1 MKQGRPLITFVIA
14 LFAGALVLYFL
25 ISLWKTFQDPFTTTY
40 TYSYTLNDS
49 IQTEGLIIRDEQV
62 LSGSGGIVDVT
73 RGEGEKVGVNQ
84 TVALIYRDDQAR
96 QSQEQQEALRLE
108 ITQLQYA
115 LGQGEDVSS
124 AAKLNDD
131 ILNAM
136 VSLRTAS
143 AQQDFS
149 DLEDQVLEVKG
160 KVLRREYTYSDELS
174 AESLTTRLQE
184 LETQYQTLR
193 NQSYSAITQVT
204 APTSGTFSTLV
215 DGYEGL
221 INSESAGNLTPQAL
235 QDLLN
240 QDPSGDSA
248 AVGKLISSDKWYF
261 AAVVTQEEGERLEQA
276 GTLTLRFAGDFTQDI
291 SMTVE
296 KVNQDGQGQAVVLLS
311 SDRYLEQTTLLRRET
326 AELIFNSRT
335 GLRVPKSALRMV
347 TTTSTDEE
355 TGEETVTVTWAA
367 SGEDVTGN
375 ADTAS
380 LLAELGALT
389 FTKCVDYKPT
399 DEAAALCGF
408 DAPQATVTILYLND
422 TGTEGTLTLTFGSEN
437 LDQTGYYVRMEG
449 DSTIYQMDTASVDT
463 ILSVAENGLT
473 AADAT
478 GE

>member
-25 ISLWKTFQDPFTTTY
+25 VSVWKTFQDPFVSTY
-40 TYSYTLNDS
+40 VYSYTLNDS
-49 IQTEGLIIRDEQV
+49 IQTDGLIIRQEQV
-62 LSGSGGIVDVT
+62 LSGGQGIVDVT
-73 RGEGEKVGVNQ
+73 RGEGEQVGINQ

-136 VSLRTAS
+136 VSLRVAS
-143 AQQDFS
+143 TQQDFS

-160 KVLRREYTYSDELS
+160 KVLRREYTYSDELTTDSLS
-174 AESLTTRLQE
+174 ARLQE
-184 LETQYQTLR
+184 LQTQYQTLI

-204 APTSGTFSTLV
+204 APVSGTFSTLV

-221 INSESAGNLTPQAL
+221 INLESAMNLTPQAL
-235 QDLLN
+235 TDLMN
-240 QDPSGDSA
+240 QTPTGDST
-248 AVGKLISSDKWYF
+248 AVGKLISSNRWYF
-261 AAVVTQEEGERLEQA
+261 AAVVTQEEGERLEQE

-291 SMTVE
+291 SMKVE

-355 TGEETVTVTWAA
+355 TGETTETDTLGVYVVTA
-367 SGEDVTGN
+367 GR
-375 ADTAS
+375 
-380 LLAELGALT
+380 AE
-389 FTKCVDYKPT
+389 FKP
-399 DEAAALCGF
+399 
-408 DAPQATVTILYLND
+408 VTIL
-422 TGTEGTLTLTFGSEN
+422 TEGDDF
-437 LDQTGYYVRMEG
+437 YVVQSVREDKKALRAG
-449 DSTIYQMDTASVDT
+449 DEVIVQ
-463 ILSVAENGLT
+463 
-473 AADAT
+473 AT
-478 GE
+478 GLYDGQLLLY

>member
-25 ISLWKTFQDPFTTTY
+25 VNLWKTFQDPFTTTY

-49 IQTEGLIIRDEQV
+49 IQTDGLIIRQEQV
-62 LSGSGGIVDVT
+62 LSGSDGIVDVT
-73 RGEGEKVGVNQ
+73 RGEGEKVGINQ

-96 QSQEQQEALRLE
+96 QAQEQQDALRLE

-115 LGQGEDVSS
+115 MGQGESVSS

-136 VSLRTAS
+136 VSLRAAS
-143 AQQDFS
+143 TQQDFS

-160 KVLRREYTYSDELS
+160 KVLRREYTYSDDLNTDTL
-174 AESLTTRLQE
+174 AARLQD
-184 LETQYQTLR
+184 LQTQYQTLR
-193 NQSYSAITQVT
+193 NQSYSAITQIT

-221 INSESAGNLTPQAL
+221 INPESARSLTPQAL
-235 QDLLN
+235 EDLLSQN
-240 QDPSGDSA
+240 PAGDSA

-261 AAVVTQEEGERLEQA
+261 AAVVTQEEGERLEQSKS
-276 GTLTLRFAGDFTQDI
+276 LTLRFAGDFTQDVP
-291 SMTVE
+291 MTVE

-347 TTTSTDEE
+347 TSTSTDEE
-355 TGEETVTVTWAA
+355 TGETTETNTLGVYVVTA
-367 SGEDVTGN
+367 GR
-375 ADTAS
+375 
-380 LLAELGALT
+380 AE
-389 FTKCVDYKPT
+389 FKP
-399 DEAAALCGF
+399 
-408 DAPQATVTILYLND
+408 VTIL
-422 TGTEGTLTLTFGSEN
+422 TEGDDF
-437 LDQTGYYVRMEG
+437 YVVQSVRTDKKALRAG
-449 DSTIYQMDTASVDT
+449 DEVIVQ
-463 ILSVAENGLT
+463 
-473 AADAT
+473 AT
-478 GE
+478 GLYDGQLLLY

>member
-14 LFAGALVLYFL
+14 LFAGALVLYAIF
-25 ISLWKTFQDPFTTTY
+25 SVWKTFQDPFVSTY
-40 TYSYTLNDS
+40 VYSYTLNDS
-49 IQTEGLIIRDEQV
+49 IQTDGLIIRQEQV
-62 LSGSGGIVDVT
+62 LSGGQGIVDVT
-73 RGEGEKVGVNQ
+73 RGEGEQVGINQ

-136 VSLRTAS
+136 VSLRVAS
-143 AQQDFS
+143 TQQDFS

-174 AESLTTRLQE
+174 TDSLATRLQE
-184 LETQYQTLR
+184 LQTQYQTLI

-204 APTSGTFSTLV
+204 APVSGTFSTLV

-221 INSESAGNLTPQAL
+221 INLESAMNLTPQAL
-235 QDLLN
+235 TDLMN
-240 QDPSGDSA
+240 QTPTGDST
-248 AVGKLISSDKWYF
+248 AVGKLISSNRWYF

-276 GTLTLRFAGDFTQDI
+276 GKLTLRFAGDFTKEV

-296 KVNQDGQGQAVVLLS
+296 KVNQDDQGQAVVILS

-335 GLRVPKSALRMV
+335 GLRVPKNALRMV
-347 TTTSTDEE
+347 TTTSEDEE
-355 TGEETVTVTWAA
+355 TGETVETDTLGVYVVTA
-367 SGEDVTGN
+367 GR
-375 ADTAS
+375 
-380 LLAELGALT
+380 AE
-389 FTKCVDYKPT
+389 FKP
-399 DEAAALCGF
+399 
-408 DAPQATVTILYLND
+408 VTIL
-422 TGTEGTLTLTFGSEN
+422 TEGDDF
-437 LDQTGYYVRMEG
+437 YVVQSVRDDKKALRAG
-449 DSTIYQMDTASVDT
+449 DEVIV
-463 ILSVAENGLT
+463 E
-473 AADAT
+473 AT
-478 GE
+478 GLYDGQLLLY

>member
-25 ISLWKTFQDPFTTTY
+25 VNLWKTFQDPFTTTY

-49 IQTEGLIIRDEQV
+49 IQTDGLIIRQEQV
-62 LSGSGGIVDVT
+62 LSGSDGIVDVT
-73 RGEGEKVGVNQ
+73 RGEGEKVGINQ

-96 QSQEQQEALRLE
+96 QAQEQQDALRLE

-115 LGQGEDVSS
+115 MGQGESVSS

-136 VSLRTAS
+136 VSLRAAS

-160 KVLRREYTYSDELS
+160 KVLRREYTYSDDLNTDTL
-174 AESLTTRLQE
+174 AARLQD
-184 LETQYQTLR
+184 LQTQYQTLR
-193 NQSYSAITQVT
+193 NQSYSAITQIT

-221 INSESAGNLTPQAL
+221 INPESARSLTPQAL
-235 QDLLN
+235 EDLLSQN
-240 QDPSGDSA
+240 PAGDSA

-261 AAVVTQEEGERLEQA
+261 AAVVTQEEGERLEQSKS
-276 GTLTLRFAGDFTQDI
+276 LTLRFAGDFTQDV

-347 TTTSTDEE
+347 TSTSTDEE
-355 TGEETVTVTWAA
+355 TGETTETNTLGVYVVTA
-367 SGEDVTGN
+367 GR
-375 ADTAS
+375 
-380 LLAELGALT
+380 AE
-389 FTKCVDYKPT
+389 FKP
-399 DEAAALCGF
+399 
-408 DAPQATVTILYLND
+408 VTIL
-422 TGTEGTLTLTFGSEN
+422 TEGDDF
-437 LDQTGYYVRMEG
+437 YVVQSVRTDKKALRAG
-449 DSTIYQMDTASVDT
+449 DEVIVQ
-463 ILSVAENGLT
+463 
-473 AADAT
+473 AT
-478 GE
+478 GLYDGQLLLY

>member
-25 ISLWKTFQDPFTTTY
+25 VNLWKTFQDPFTTTY

-49 IQTEGLIIRDEQV
+49 IQTDGLIIREEQV
-62 LSGSGGIVDVT
+62 LSGSDGIVDVT
-73 RGEGEKVGVNQ
+73 RGEGEKVGINQ

-96 QSQEQQEALRLE
+96 QAQEQQDALRLE

-115 LGQGEDVSS
+115 MGQGESVSS

-136 VSLRTAS
+136 VSLRAAS

-160 KVLRREYTYSDELS
+160 KVLRREYTYSDDLNTDTL
-174 AESLTTRLQE
+174 AARLQD
-184 LETQYQTLR
+184 LQTQYQTLR
-193 NQSYSAITQVT
+193 NQSYSAITQIT

-221 INSESAGNLTPQAL
+221 INPESARSLTPQAL
-235 QDLLN
+235 EDLLSQN
-240 QDPSGDSA
+240 PAGDSA

-261 AAVVTQEEGERLEQA
+261 AAVVTQEEGERLEQSKS
-276 GTLTLRFAGDFTQDI
+276 LTLRFAGDFTQDVP
-291 SMTVE
+291 MTVE

-347 TTTSTDEE
+347 TSTSTDEE
-355 TGEETVTVTWAA
+355 TGETTETNTLGVYVVTA
-367 SGEDVTGN
+367 GR
-375 ADTAS
+375 
-380 LLAELGALT
+380 AE
-389 FTKCVDYKPT
+389 FKP
-399 DEAAALCGF
+399 
-408 DAPQATVTILYLND
+408 VTIL
-422 TGTEGTLTLTFGSEN
+422 TEGDDF
-437 LDQTGYYVRMEG
+437 YVVQSVRTDKKALRAG
-449 DSTIYQMDTASVDT
+449 DEVIVQ
-463 ILSVAENGLT
+463 
-473 AADAT
+473 AT
-478 GE
+478 GLYDGQLLLY

>member
-14 LFAGALVLYFL
+14 LFAGALVLYAIF
-25 ISLWKTFQDPFTTTY
+25 SVWKTFQDPFVSTY
-40 TYSYTLNDS
+40 VYSYTLNDS
-49 IQTEGLIIRDEQV
+49 IQTDGLIIRQEQV
-62 LSGSGGIVDVT
+62 LSGGQGIVDVT
-73 RGEGEKVGVNQ
+73 RGEGEQVGINQ

-136 VSLRTAS
+136 VSLRVAS
-143 AQQDFS
+143 TQQDFS

-174 AESLTTRLQE
+174 TDSLATRFQE
-184 LETQYQTLR
+184 LQTQYQTLR

-204 APTSGTFSTLV
+204 APVSGTFSTLV

-221 INSESAGNLTPQAL
+221 INLESAMNLTPQAL
-235 QDLLN
+235 TDLMN
-240 QDPSGDSA
+240 QTPTGDST
-248 AVGKLISSDKWYF
+248 AVGKLISSNRWYF

-276 GTLTLRFAGDFTQDI
+276 GSLTLRFAGDFTKEV

-296 KVNQDGQGQAVVLLS
+296 KVNQDDQGQAVVILS

-335 GLRVPKSALRMV
+335 GLRVPKNALRMV
-347 TTTSTDEE
+347 TTTSEDEE
-355 TGEETVTVTWAA
+355 TGETTETNTLGVYVVTA
-367 SGEDVTGN
+367 GR
-375 ADTAS
+375 
-380 LLAELGALT
+380 AE
-389 FTKCVDYKPT
+389 FKP
-399 DEAAALCGF
+399 
-408 DAPQATVTILYLND
+408 VTIL
-422 TGTEGTLTLTFGSEN
+422 TEGDDF
-437 LDQTGYYVRMEG
+437 YVVQSVRTDKKALRAG
-449 DSTIYQMDTASVDT
+449 DEVIV
-463 ILSVAENGLT
+463 E
-473 AADAT
+473 AT
-478 GE
+478 GLYDGQLLLY

>member
-14 LFAGALVLYFL
+14 LFAGALVLYAIF
-25 ISLWKTFQDPFTTTY
+25 SVWKTFQDPFVSTY
-40 TYSYTLNDS
+40 VYSYTLNDS
-49 IQTEGLIIRDEQV
+49 IQTDGLIIRQEQV
-62 LSGSGGIVDVT
+62 LSGGQGIVDVT
-73 RGEGEKVGVNQ
+73 RGEGEQVGIGQ

-136 VSLRTAS
+136 VSLRVAS
-143 AQQDFS
+143 TQQDFS

-174 AESLTTRLQE
+174 TDSLATRLQE
-184 LETQYQTLR
+184 LQTQYQTLR

-204 APTSGTFSTLV
+204 APVSGTFSTLV

-221 INSESAGNLTPQAL
+221 INLESAINLTPQAL
-235 QDLLN
+235 TDLMN
-240 QDPSGDSA
+240 QTPTGDST
-248 AVGKLISSDKWYF
+248 AVGKLISSNRWYF

-276 GTLTLRFAGDFTQDI
+276 GSLTLRFAGDFTKEV

-296 KVNQDGQGQAVVLLS
+296 KVNQDDQGQAVVILS

-335 GLRVPKSALRMV
+335 GLRVPKNALRMV
-347 TTTSTDEE
+347 TTTSEDEE
-355 TGEETVTVTWAA
+355 TGETTETNTLGVYVVTA
-367 SGEDVTGN
+367 GR
-375 ADTAS
+375 
-380 LLAELGALT
+380 AE
-389 FTKCVDYKPT
+389 FKP
-399 DEAAALCGF
+399 
-408 DAPQATVTILYLND
+408 VTIL
-422 TGTEGTLTLTFGSEN
+422 TEGDDF
-437 LDQTGYYVRMEG
+437 YVVQSVRTDKKALRAG
-449 DSTIYQMDTASVDT
+449 DEVIV
-463 ILSVAENGLT
+463 E
-473 AADAT
+473 AT
-478 GE
+478 GLYDGQLLLY

>member
-49 IQTEGLIIRDEQV
+49 FQTEGLIIRDEQV
-62 LSGSGGIVDVT
+62 LSGSSGIVDVT

-136 VSLRTAS
+136 VSLRAAS

-174 AESLTTRLQE
+174 TDSLTARLQE

-204 APTSGTFSTLV
+204 APMSGTFSTLV

-221 INSESAGNLTPQAL
+221 INSESAANLTPQAL

-240 QDPSGDSA
+240 QNPSGDSA
-248 AVGKLISSDKWYF
+248 AVGKLIFSDKWYF
-261 AAVVTQEEGERLEQA
+261 AAVVTQEEGERLEQE

-291 SMTVE
+291 SMKVE
-296 KVNQDGQGQAVVLLS
+296 KVNQDDQGQAVVLLS

-347 TTTSTDEE
+347 TSTSTDEE
-355 TGEETVTVTWAA
+355 TGETTETNTLGVYVVTA
-367 SGEDVTGN
+367 GR
-375 ADTAS
+375 
-380 LLAELGALT
+380 AE
-389 FTKCVDYKPT
+389 FKP
-399 DEAAALCGF
+399 
-408 DAPQATVTILYLND
+408 VTIL
-422 TGTEGTLTLTFGSEN
+422 TEGDDF
-437 LDQTGYYVRMEG
+437 YVVQSVREDKKALRAG
-449 DSTIYQMDTASVDT
+449 DEVIVQ
-463 ILSVAENGLT
+463 
-473 AADAT
+473 AT
-478 GE
+478 GLYDGQLLLY

>member
-14 LFAGALVLYFL
+14 LFAGALVLYAIF
-25 ISLWKTFQDPFTTTY
+25 SVWKTFQDPFVSTY
-40 TYSYTLNDS
+40 VYSYTLNDS
-49 IQTEGLIIRDEQV
+49 IQTDGLIIREEQV
-62 LSGSGGIVDVT
+62 LSGGQGIVDVT
-73 RGEGEKVGVNQ
+73 RGEGEQVGINQ

-136 VSLRTAS
+136 VSLRVAS
-143 AQQDFS
+143 TQQDFS

-174 AESLTTRLQE
+174 TDSLATRLQE
-184 LETQYQTLR
+184 LQTQYQTLI

-204 APTSGTFSTLV
+204 APVSGTFSTLV

-221 INSESAGNLTPQAL
+221 INLESAMNLTPQAL
-235 QDLLN
+235 TDLMN
-240 QDPSGDSA
+240 QTPTGDST
-248 AVGKLISSDKWYF
+248 AVGKLISSNRWYF

-276 GTLTLRFAGDFTQDI
+276 GKLTLRFAGDFTKEV

-296 KVNQDGQGQAVVLLS
+296 KVNQDDQGQAVVILS

-335 GLRVPKSALRMV
+335 GLRVPKNALRMV
-347 TTTSTDEE
+347 TTTSEDEE
-355 TGEETVTVTWAA
+355 TGETTETNTLGVYVVTA
-367 SGEDVTGN
+367 GR
-375 ADTAS
+375 
-380 LLAELGALT
+380 AE
-389 FTKCVDYKPT
+389 FKP
-399 DEAAALCGF
+399 
-408 DAPQATVTILYLND
+408 VTIL
-422 TGTEGTLTLTFGSEN
+422 TEGDDF
-437 LDQTGYYVRMEG
+437 YVVQSVRDDKKALRAG
-449 DSTIYQMDTASVDT
+449 DEVIV
-463 ILSVAENGLT
+463 E
-473 AADAT
+473 AT
-478 GE
+478 GLYDGQLLLY

>member
-204 APTSGTFSTLV
+204 APTSRG
-215 DGYEGL
+215 
-221 INSESAGNLTPQAL
+221 
-235 QDLLN
+235 
-240 QDPSGDSA
+240 
-248 AVGKLISSDKWYF
+248 SSIRR
-261 AAVVTQEEGERLEQA
+261 AP
-276 GTLTLRFAGDFTQDI
+276 GTLPPRPC
-291 SMTVE
+291 
-296 KVNQDGQGQAVVLLS
+296 
-311 SDRYLEQTTLLRRET
+311 
-326 AELIFNSRT
+326 RT
-335 GLRVPKSALRMV
+335 
-347 TTTSTDEE
+347 
-355 TGEETVTVTWAA
+355 
-367 SGEDVTGN
+367 
-375 ADTAS
+375 
-380 LLAELGALT
+380 
-389 FTKCVDYKPT
+389 C
-399 DEAAALCGF
+399 
-408 DAPQATVTILYLND
+408 
-422 TGTEGTLTLTFGSEN
+422 
-437 LDQTGYYVRMEG
+437 
-449 DSTIYQMDTASVDT
+449 
-463 ILSVAENGLT
+463 
-473 AADAT
+473 
-478 GE
+478 

>member
-25 ISLWKTFQDPFTTTY
+25 VNLWKTFQDPFTTTY

-49 IQTEGLIIRDEQV
+49 IQTDGLIIRQEQV
-62 LSGSGGIVDVT
+62 LSGSDGIVDVT
-73 RGEGEKVGVNQ
+73 RGEGEKVGINQ

-96 QSQEQQEALRLE
+96 QAQEQQDALRLE

-115 LGQGEDVSS
+115 MGQGESVSS

-136 VSLRTAS
+136 VSLRAAS
-143 AQQDFS
+143 TQQDFS

-160 KVLRREYTYSDELS
+160 KVLRREYTYSDDLNTDTL
-174 AESLTTRLQE
+174 AARLQD
-184 LETQYQTLR
+184 LQTQYQTLR
-193 NQSYSAITQVT
+193 NQSYSAITQIT

-221 INSESAGNLTPQAL
+221 VNPESARSLTPQAL
-235 QDLLN
+235 EDLLSQN
-240 QDPSGDSA
+240 PAGDSA

-261 AAVVTQEEGERLEQA
+261 AAVVTQEEGERLEQSKS
-276 GTLTLRFAGDFTQDI
+276 LTLRFAGDFTQDVP
-291 SMTVE
+291 MTVE

-347 TTTSTDEE
+347 TSTSTDEE
-355 TGEETVTVTWAA
+355 TGETTETNTLGVYVVTA
-367 SGEDVTGN
+367 GR
-375 ADTAS
+375 
-380 LLAELGALT
+380 AE
-389 FTKCVDYKPT
+389 FKP
-399 DEAAALCGF
+399 
-408 DAPQATVTILYLND
+408 VTIL
-422 TGTEGTLTLTFGSEN
+422 TEGDDF
-437 LDQTGYYVRMEG
+437 YVVQSVRTDKKALRAG
-449 DSTIYQMDTASVDT
+449 DEVIVQ
-463 ILSVAENGLT
+463 
-473 AADAT
+473 AT
-478 GE
+478 GLYDGQLLLY

>member
-14 LFAGALVLYFL
+14 LFAGALVLYAIF
-25 ISLWKTFQDPFTTTY
+25 SVWKTFQDPFVSTY
-40 TYSYTLNDS
+40 VYSYTLNDS
-49 IQTEGLIIRDEQV
+49 IQTDGLIIRQEQV
-62 LSGSGGIVDVT
+62 LSGGQGIVDVT
-73 RGEGEKVGVNQ
+73 RGEGEQVGINQ

-136 VSLRTAS
+136 VSLRVAS
-143 AQQDFS
+143 TQQDFS

-174 AESLTTRLQE
+174 TDSLATRLQE
-184 LETQYQTLR
+184 LQTQYQTLI

-204 APTSGTFSTLV
+204 APVSGTFSTLV

-221 INSESAGNLTPQAL
+221 INLESAMNLTPQAL
-235 QDLLN
+235 TDLMN
-240 QDPSGDSA
+240 QTPTGDST
-248 AVGKLISSDKWYF
+248 AVGKLISSNRWYF

-276 GTLTLRFAGDFTQDI
+276 GSLTLRFAGDFTKEV

-296 KVNQDGQGQAVVLLS
+296 QVNQDDQGQAVVILS

-335 GLRVPKSALRMV
+335 GLRVPKNALRMV
-347 TTTSTDEE
+347 TTTSEDEE
-355 TGEETVTVTWAA
+355 TGETTETNTLGVYVVTA
-367 SGEDVTGN
+367 GR
-375 ADTAS
+375 
-380 LLAELGALT
+380 AE
-389 FTKCVDYKPT
+389 FKP
-399 DEAAALCGF
+399 
-408 DAPQATVTILYLND
+408 VTIL
-422 TGTEGTLTLTFGSEN
+422 TEGDDF
-437 LDQTGYYVRMEG
+437 YVVQSVRTDKKALRAG
-449 DSTIYQMDTASVDT
+449 DEVIV
-463 ILSVAENGLT
+463 E
-473 AADAT
+473 AT
-478 GE
+478 GLYDGQLLLY

>member
-14 LFAGALVLYFL
+14 LFAGALVLYAIF
-25 ISLWKTFQDPFTTTY
+25 SVWKTFQDPFVSTY
-40 TYSYTLNDS
+40 VYSYTLNDS
-49 IQTEGLIIRDEQV
+49 IQTDGLITRQEQV
-62 LSGSGGIVDVT
+62 LSGGQGIVDVT
-73 RGEGEKVGVNQ
+73 RGEGEQVGINQ

-136 VSLRTAS
+136 VSLRVAS
-143 AQQDFS
+143 TQQDFS

-174 AESLTTRLQE
+174 TDSLATRLQE
-184 LETQYQTLR
+184 LQTQYQTLR

-204 APTSGTFSTLV
+204 APVSGTFSTLV

-221 INSESAGNLTPQAL
+221 INLESAINLTPQAL
-235 QDLLN
+235 TDLMN
-240 QDPSGDSA
+240 QTPTGDST
-248 AVGKLISSDKWYF
+248 AVGKLISSNRWYF

-276 GTLTLRFAGDFTQDI
+276 GSLTLRFAGDFTKEV

-296 KVNQDGQGQAVVLLS
+296 KVNQDDQGQAVVILS

-335 GLRVPKSALRMV
+335 GLRVPKNALRMV
-347 TTTSTDEE
+347 TTTSEDEE
-355 TGEETVTVTWAA
+355 TGETTETNTLGVYVVTA
-367 SGEDVTGN
+367 GR
-375 ADTAS
+375 
-380 LLAELGALT
+380 AE
-389 FTKCVDYKPT
+389 FKP
-399 DEAAALCGF
+399 
-408 DAPQATVTILYLND
+408 VTIL
-422 TGTEGTLTLTFGSEN
+422 TEGDDF
-437 LDQTGYYVRMEG
+437 YVVQSVRTDKKALRAG
-449 DSTIYQMDTASVDT
+449 DEVIV
-463 ILSVAENGLT
+463 E
-473 AADAT
+473 AT
-478 GE
+478 GLYDGQLLLY

>member
-14 LFAGALVLYFL
+14 LFAGALVLYAIF
-25 ISLWKTFQDPFTTTY
+25 SVWKTFQDPFVSTY
-40 TYSYTLNDS
+40 VYSYTLNDS
-49 IQTEGLIIRDEQV
+49 IQTDGLIIRQEQV
-62 LSGSGGIVDVT
+62 LSGGQGIVDVT
-73 RGEGEKVGVNQ
+73 RGEGEQVGINQ

-136 VSLRTAS
+136 VSLRVAS
-143 AQQDFS
+143 TQQDFS

-174 AESLTTRLQE
+174 TDSLATRLQE
-184 LETQYQTLR
+184 LQTQYQTLI

-204 APTSGTFSTLV
+204 APVSGTFSTLV

-221 INSESAGNLTPQAL
+221 INLESAMNLTPQAL
-235 QDLLN
+235 TDLMN
-240 QDPSGDSA
+240 QTPTGDST
-248 AVGKLISSDKWYF
+248 AVGKLISSNRWYF

-276 GTLTLRFAGDFTQDI
+276 GKLTLRFAGDFTKEV

-296 KVNQDGQGQAVVLLS
+296 KVNQDEQGQAVVILS

-335 GLRVPKSALRMV
+335 GLRVPKNALRMV
-347 TTTSTDEE
+347 TTTSEDEE
-355 TGEETVTVTWAA
+355 TGETTETNTLGVYVVTA
-367 SGEDVTGN
+367 GR
-375 ADTAS
+375 
-380 LLAELGALT
+380 AE
-389 FTKCVDYKPT
+389 FKP
-399 DEAAALCGF
+399 
-408 DAPQATVTILYLND
+408 VTIL
-422 TGTEGTLTLTFGSEN
+422 TEGDDF
-437 LDQTGYYVRMEG
+437 YVVQSVRDDKKALRAG
-449 DSTIYQMDTASVDT
+449 DEVIV
-463 ILSVAENGLT
+463 E
-473 AADAT
+473 AT
-478 GE
+478 GLYDGQLLLY

>member
-14 LFAGALVLYFL
+14 LFAGALVLYAIF
-25 ISLWKTFQDPFTTTY
+25 SVWKTFQDPFVSTY
-40 TYSYTLNDS
+40 VYSYTLNDS
-49 IQTEGLIIRDEQV
+49 IQTDGLIIREEQV
-62 LSGSGGIVDVT
+62 LSGGQGIVDVT
-73 RGEGEKVGVNQ
+73 RGEGEQVGINQ

-136 VSLRTAS
+136 VSLRVAS
-143 AQQDFS
+143 TQQDFS

-174 AESLTTRLQE
+174 TDSLATRLQE
-184 LETQYQTLR
+184 LQTQYQTLI

-204 APTSGTFSTLV
+204 APVSGTFSTLV

-221 INSESAGNLTPQAL
+221 INLESAMNLTPQAL
-235 QDLLN
+235 TDLMN
-240 QDPSGDSA
+240 QTPTGDST
-248 AVGKLISSDKWYF
+248 AVGKLISSNRWYF

-276 GTLTLRFAGDFTQDI
+276 GSLTLRFAGDFTKEV

-296 KVNQDGQGQAVVLLS
+296 KVNQDEQGQAVVILS

-335 GLRVPKSALRMV
+335 GLRVPKNALRMV
-347 TTTSTDEE
+347 TTTSEDEE
-355 TGEETVTVTWAA
+355 TGETTETNTLGVYVVTA
-367 SGEDVTGN
+367 GR
-375 ADTAS
+375 
-380 LLAELGALT
+380 AE
-389 FTKCVDYKPT
+389 FKP
-399 DEAAALCGF
+399 
-408 DAPQATVTILYLND
+408 VTIL
-422 TGTEGTLTLTFGSEN
+422 TEGDDF
-437 LDQTGYYVRMEG
+437 YVVQSVRDDKKALRAG
-449 DSTIYQMDTASVDT
+449 DEVIV
-463 ILSVAENGLT
+463 E
-473 AADAT
+473 AT
-478 GE
+478 GLYDGQLLLY

>member
-14 LFAGALVLYFL
+14 LFAGALVLYAIF
-25 ISLWKTFQDPFTTTY
+25 SVWKTFQDPFVSTY
-40 TYSYTLNDS
+40 VYSYTLNDS
-49 IQTEGLIIRDEQV
+49 IQTDGLIIRQEQV
-62 LSGSGGIVDVT
+62 LSGGQGIVDVT
-73 RGEGEKVGVNQ
+73 RGEGEQVGINQ

-136 VSLRTAS
+136 VSLRVAS
-143 AQQDFS
+143 TQQDFS

-174 AESLTTRLQE
+174 TDSLATRLQE
-184 LETQYQTLR
+184 LQTQYQTLI

-204 APTSGTFSTLV
+204 APVSGTFSTLV

-221 INSESAGNLTPQAL
+221 INLESAMNLTPQAL
-235 QDLLN
+235 TDLMN
-240 QDPSGDSA
+240 QTPTGDST
-248 AVGKLISSDKWYF
+248 AVGKLISSNRWYF

-276 GTLTLRFAGDFTQDI
+276 GTLTLRFAGDFTKEV

-296 KVNQDGQGQAVVLLS
+296 KVNQDEQGQAVVILS

-347 TTTSTDEE
+347 TTTSEDEE
-355 TGEETVTVTWAA
+355 TGETVETDTLGVYVVTA
-367 SGEDVTGN
+367 GR
-375 ADTAS
+375 
-380 LLAELGALT
+380 AE
-389 FTKCVDYKPT
+389 FKP
-399 DEAAALCGF
+399 
-408 DAPQATVTILYLND
+408 VTIL
-422 TGTEGTLTLTFGSEN
+422 TEGDDF
-437 LDQTGYYVRMEG
+437 YVVQSVREDKKALRAG
-449 DSTIYQMDTASVDT
+449 DEVIV
-463 ILSVAENGLT
+463 E
-473 AADAT
+473 AT
-478 GE
+478 GLYDGQLLLY

>member
-14 LFAGALVLYFL
+14 LFAGALVLYAIF
-25 ISLWKTFQDPFTTTY
+25 SVWKTFQDPFVSTY
-40 TYSYTLNDS
+40 VYSYTLNDS
-49 IQTEGLIIRDEQV
+49 IQTDGLIIREEQV
-62 LSGSGGIVDVT
+62 LSGGQGIVDVT
-73 RGEGEKVGVNQ
+73 RGEGEQVGINQ

-136 VSLRTAS
+136 VSLRVAS
-143 AQQDFS
+143 TQQDFS

-174 AESLTTRLQE
+174 TDSLATRLQE
-184 LETQYQTLR
+184 LQTQYQTLI

-204 APTSGTFSTLV
+204 APVSGTFSTLV

-221 INSESAGNLTPQAL
+221 INLESAMNLTPQAL
-235 QDLLN
+235 TDLMN
-240 QDPSGDSA
+240 QTPTGDST
-248 AVGKLISSDKWYF
+248 AVGKLISSNRWYF

-276 GTLTLRFAGDFTQDI
+276 GSLTLRFAGDFTKEV

-296 KVNQDGQGQAVVLLS
+296 KVNQDDQGQAVVILS

-347 TTTSTDEE
+347 TTTSEDEE
-355 TGEETVTVTWAA
+355 TGETVETDTLGVYVVTA
-367 SGEDVTGN
+367 GR
-375 ADTAS
+375 
-380 LLAELGALT
+380 AE
-389 FTKCVDYKPT
+389 FKP
-399 DEAAALCGF
+399 
-408 DAPQATVTILYLND
+408 VTIL
-422 TGTEGTLTLTFGSEN
+422 TEGDDF
-437 LDQTGYYVRMEG
+437 YVVQSVRDDKKALRAG
-449 DSTIYQMDTASVDT
+449 DEVIV
-463 ILSVAENGLT
+463 E
-473 AADAT
+473 AT
-478 GE
+478 GLYDGQLLLY

>member
-1 MKQGRPLITFVIA
+1 M
-14 LFAGALVLYFL
+14 
-25 ISLWKTFQDPFTTTY
+25 
-40 TYSYTLNDS
+40 
-49 IQTEGLIIRDEQV
+49 
-62 LSGSGGIVDVT
+62 
-73 RGEGEKVGVNQ
+73 
-84 TVALIYRDDQAR
+84 ALIYRDDQAR

-240 QDPSGDSA
+240 QNPAGDSA
-248 AVGKLISSDKWYF
+248 SVGKLISSDKWYF
-261 AAVVTQEEGERLEQA
+261 AAVVTQEEGERLEQE

-291 SMTVE
+291 SMKVE

-355 TGEETVTVTWAA
+355 TGETTETDTLGVYVVTA
-367 SGEDVTGN
+367 GR
-375 ADTAS
+375 
-380 LLAELGALT
+380 AE
-389 FTKCVDYKPT
+389 FKP
-399 DEAAALCGF
+399 
-408 DAPQATVTILYLND
+408 VTIL
-422 TGTEGTLTLTFGSEN
+422 TEGDDF
-437 LDQTGYYVRMEG
+437 YVVQSVREDKKALRAG
-449 DSTIYQMDTASVDT
+449 DEVIGQ
-463 ILSVAENGLT
+463 
-473 AADAT
+473 AT
-478 GE
+478 GLYDGQLLLY

>member
-14 LFAGALVLYFL
+14 LFAGALVLYAIF
-25 ISLWKTFQDPFTTTY
+25 SVWKTFQDPFVSTY
-40 TYSYTLNDS
+40 VYSYTLNDS
-49 IQTEGLIIRDEQV
+49 IQTDGLIIRQEQG
-62 LSGSGGIVDVT
+62 LSGGQGIVDVT
-73 RGEGEKVGVNQ
+73 RGEGEQVGINQ

-136 VSLRTAS
+136 VSLRVAS
-143 AQQDFS
+143 TQQDFS

-174 AESLTTRLQE
+174 TDSLATRLQE
-184 LETQYQTLR
+184 LQTQYQTLR

-204 APTSGTFSTLV
+204 APVSGTFSTLV

-221 INSESAGNLTPQAL
+221 INLESAINLTPQAL
-235 QDLLN
+235 TDLMN
-240 QDPSGDSA
+240 QTPTGDST
-248 AVGKLISSDKWYF
+248 AVGKLISSNRWYF

-276 GTLTLRFAGDFTQDI
+276 GSLTLRFAGDFTKEV

-296 KVNQDGQGQAVVLLS
+296 KVNQDDQGQAVVILS

-335 GLRVPKSALRMV
+335 GLRVPKNALRMV
-347 TTTSTDEE
+347 TTTSEDEE
-355 TGEETVTVTWAA
+355 TGETTETNTLGVYVVTA
-367 SGEDVTGN
+367 GR
-375 ADTAS
+375 
-380 LLAELGALT
+380 AE
-389 FTKCVDYKPT
+389 FKP
-399 DEAAALCGF
+399 
-408 DAPQATVTILYLND
+408 VTIL
-422 TGTEGTLTLTFGSEN
+422 TEGDDF
-437 LDQTGYYVRMEG
+437 YVVQSVRTDKKALRAG
-449 DSTIYQMDTASVDT
+449 DEVIV
-463 ILSVAENGLT
+463 E
-473 AADAT
+473 AT
-478 GE
+478 GLYDGQLLLY

>member
-14 LFAGALVLYFL
+14 LFAGALVLYAIF
-25 ISLWKTFQDPFTTTY
+25 SVWKTFQDPFVSTY
-40 TYSYTLNDS
+40 VYSYTLNDS
-49 IQTEGLIIRDEQV
+49 IQTDGLIIRQEQV
-62 LSGSGGIVDVT
+62 LSGGQGIVDVT
-73 RGEGEKVGVNQ
+73 RGEGEQVGINQ

-136 VSLRTAS
+136 VSLRVAS
-143 AQQDFS
+143 TQQDFS

-174 AESLTTRLQE
+174 TDSLATRFQE
-184 LETQYQTLR
+184 LQTQYQTLR

-204 APTSGTFSTLV
+204 APVSGTFSTLV

-221 INSESAGNLTPQAL
+221 INLESAINLTPQAL
-235 QDLLN
+235 TDLMN
-240 QDPSGDSA
+240 QTPTGDST
-248 AVGKLISSDKWYF
+248 AVGKLISSNRWYF

-276 GTLTLRFAGDFTQDI
+276 GSLTLRFAGDFTKEV

-296 KVNQDGQGQAVVLLS
+296 KVNQDDQGQAVVILS

-335 GLRVPKSALRMV
+335 GLRVPKNALRMV
-347 TTTSTDEE
+347 TTTSEDEE
-355 TGEETVTVTWAA
+355 TGETTETNTLGVYVVTA
-367 SGEDVTGN
+367 GR
-375 ADTAS
+375 
-380 LLAELGALT
+380 AE
-389 FTKCVDYKPT
+389 FKP
-399 DEAAALCGF
+399 
-408 DAPQATVTILYLND
+408 VTIL
-422 TGTEGTLTLTFGSEN
+422 TEGDDF
-437 LDQTGYYVRMEG
+437 YVVQSVRTDKKALRAG
-449 DSTIYQMDTASVDT
+449 DEVIV
-463 ILSVAENGLT
+463 E
-473 AADAT
+473 AT
-478 GE
+478 GLYDGQLLLY

>member
-14 LFAGALVLYFL
+14 LFAGALVLYAIF
-25 ISLWKTFQDPFTTTY
+25 SVWKTFQDPFVSTY
-40 TYSYTLNDS
+40 VYSYTLNDS
-49 IQTEGLIIRDEQV
+49 IQTDGLITRQEQV
-62 LSGSGGIVDVT
+62 LSGGQGIVDVT
-73 RGEGEKVGVNQ
+73 RGEGEQVGINQ

-136 VSLRTAS
+136 VSLRVAS
-143 AQQDFS
+143 TQQDFS

-174 AESLTTRLQE
+174 TDSLATRFQE
-184 LETQYQTLR
+184 LQTQYQTLR

-204 APTSGTFSTLV
+204 APVSGTFSTLV

-221 INSESAGNLTPQAL
+221 INLESAMNLTPQAL
-235 QDLLN
+235 TDLMN
-240 QDPSGDSA
+240 QTPTGDST
-248 AVGKLISSDKWYF
+248 AVGKLISSNRWYF

-276 GTLTLRFAGDFTQDI
+276 GSLTLRFAGDFTKEV

-296 KVNQDGQGQAVVLLS
+296 KVNQDDQGQAVVILS

-335 GLRVPKSALRMV
+335 GLRVPKNALRMV
-347 TTTSTDEE
+347 TTTSEDEE
-355 TGEETVTVTWAA
+355 TGETTETNTLGVYVVTA
-367 SGEDVTGN
+367 GR
-375 ADTAS
+375 
-380 LLAELGALT
+380 AE
-389 FTKCVDYKPT
+389 FKP
-399 DEAAALCGF
+399 
-408 DAPQATVTILYLND
+408 VTIL
-422 TGTEGTLTLTFGSEN
+422 TEGDDF
-437 LDQTGYYVRMEG
+437 YVVQSVRTDKKALRAG
-449 DSTIYQMDTASVDT
+449 DEVIV
-463 ILSVAENGLT
+463 E
-473 AADAT
+473 AT
-478 GE
+478 GLYDGQLLLY

>member
-14 LFAGALVLYFL
+14 LFAGALVLYAIF
-25 ISLWKTFQDPFTTTY
+25 SVWKTFQDPFVSTY
-40 TYSYTLNDS
+40 VYSYTLNDS
-49 IQTEGLIIRDEQV
+49 IQTDGLIIREEQV
-62 LSGSGGIVDVT
+62 LSGGQGIVDVT
-73 RGEGEKVGVNQ
+73 RGEGEQVGINQ

-136 VSLRTAS
+136 VSLRVAS
-143 AQQDFS
+143 TQQDFS

-174 AESLTTRLQE
+174 TDSLATRLQE
-184 LETQYQTLR
+184 LQTQYQTLI

-204 APTSGTFSTLV
+204 APVSGTFSTLV

-221 INSESAGNLTPQAL
+221 INLESAMNLTPQAL
-235 QDLLN
+235 TDLMN
-240 QDPSGDSA
+240 QTPTGDST
-248 AVGKLISSDKWYF
+248 AVGKLISSNRWYF

-276 GTLTLRFAGDFTQDI
+276 GSLTLRFAGDFTKEV

-296 KVNQDGQGQAVVLLS
+296 KVNQDDQGQAVVILS

-335 GLRVPKSALRMV
+335 GLRVPKNALRMV
-347 TTTSTDEE
+347 TTTSEDEE
-355 TGEETVTVTWAA
+355 TGETVETDTLGVYVVTA
-367 SGEDVTGN
+367 GR
-375 ADTAS
+375 
-380 LLAELGALT
+380 AE
-389 FTKCVDYKPT
+389 FKP
-399 DEAAALCGF
+399 
-408 DAPQATVTILYLND
+408 VTIL
-422 TGTEGTLTLTFGSEN
+422 TEGDDF
-437 LDQTGYYVRMEG
+437 YVVQSVRDDKKALRAG
-449 DSTIYQMDTASVDT
+449 DEVIV
-463 ILSVAENGLT
+463 E
-473 AADAT
+473 AT
-478 GE
+478 GLYDGQLLLY

>member
-14 LFAGALVLYFL
+14 LFAGALVLYAIF
-25 ISLWKTFQDPFTTTY
+25 SVWKTFQDPFVSTY
-40 TYSYTLNDS
+40 VYSYTLNDS
-49 IQTEGLIIRDEQV
+49 IQTDGLIIRQEQV
-62 LSGSGGIVDVT
+62 LSGGQGIVDVT
-73 RGEGEKVGVNQ
+73 RGEGEQVGINQ

-136 VSLRTAS
+136 VSLRVAS
-143 AQQDFS
+143 TQQDFS

-160 KVLRREYTYSDELS
+160 KVLRREYTYSDELTTDSLS
-174 AESLTTRLQE
+174 ARLQE
-184 LETQYQTLR
+184 LQTQYQTLI

-204 APTSGTFSTLV
+204 APVSSTFSTLV

-221 INSESAGNLTPQAL
+221 INLESAMNLTPQAL
-235 QDLLN
+235 TDLMN
-240 QDPSGDSA
+240 QTPTGDST
-248 AVGKLISSDKWYF
+248 AVGKLISSNRWYF

-276 GTLTLRFAGDFTQDI
+276 GTLTLRFAGDFTKEV

-296 KVNQDGQGQAVVLLS
+296 KVNQDDQGQAVVILS

-347 TTTSTDEE
+347 TTTSEDEE
-355 TGEETVTVTWAA
+355 TGETTETDTLGVYVVTA
-367 SGEDVTGN
+367 GR
-375 ADTAS
+375 
-380 LLAELGALT
+380 AE
-389 FTKCVDYKPT
+389 FKP
-399 DEAAALCGF
+399 
-408 DAPQATVTILYLND
+408 VTIL
-422 TGTEGTLTLTFGSEN
+422 TEGDDF
-437 LDQTGYYVRMEG
+437 YVVQSVRDDKKALRAG
-449 DSTIYQMDTASVDT
+449 DEVIV
-463 ILSVAENGLT
+463 E
-473 AADAT
+473 AT
-478 GE
+478 GLYDGQLLLY